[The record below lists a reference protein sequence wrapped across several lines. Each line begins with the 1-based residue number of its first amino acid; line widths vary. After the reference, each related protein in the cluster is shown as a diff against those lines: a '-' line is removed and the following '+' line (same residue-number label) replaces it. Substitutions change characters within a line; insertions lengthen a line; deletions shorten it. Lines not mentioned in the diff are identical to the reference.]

1 MTFQRPSGN
10 WDFENFPETI
20 GELQGS
26 FRHDVLIL
34 KLQRLPEG
42 IPEDCLEWP
51 LLLRLERPLL
61 LRLLEL
67 GIFCRLRGSSSE
79 FAWAASRRY
88 RNQVGIQLRVRHV
101 WLAVLLCGHGWVATG
116 RFSKETWPLA
126 LLDFDST

>member
-10 WDFENFPETI
+10 WDFKNFPETI

-34 KLQRLPEG
+34 KLQRIPEG

-79 FAWAASRRY
+79 FAWAASRRCS
-88 RNQVGIQLRVRHV
+88 NQVGV
-101 WLAVLLCGHGWVATG
+101 CGHGWVATE
-116 RFSKETWPLA
+116 RFRKETWPLA